1 MTKQTIQKCEKTVCE
16 CVGSTRLTKLE
27 DDTGEHDV
35 SALLSME
42 SVSSPRGEESN

>member
-1 MTKQTIQKCEKTVCE
+1 MTKQTVQTCEKTACE
-16 CVGSTRLTKLE
+16 CVGSTRRTKLE

-42 SVSSPRGEESN
+42 A